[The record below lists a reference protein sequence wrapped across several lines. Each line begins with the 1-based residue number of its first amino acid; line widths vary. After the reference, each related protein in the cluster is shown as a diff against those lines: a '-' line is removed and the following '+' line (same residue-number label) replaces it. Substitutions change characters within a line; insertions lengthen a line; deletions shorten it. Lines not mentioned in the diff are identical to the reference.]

1 MSLGHQWR
9 QESQRWRLSS
19 PVWVSLFLLLLT
31 GCSRAPL
38 FNILGSYF
46 PAWILCMLISIVLTA
61 VVRTLVRRL
70 GVEDYL
76 KPLMLTYP
84 CLTACFAFSS
94 WLVFFS

>member
-1 MSLGHQWR
+1 MSLARHWR
-9 QESQRWRLSS
+9 GELPGCRLSS
-19 PVWVSLFLLLLT
+19 PVWVLPFFLLLT

-46 PAWILCMLISIVLTA
+46 PAWILCMLISIILTA
-61 VVRTLVRRL
+61 VVRVLVRRF

-76 KPLMLTYP
+76 KPLVLTYP

>member
-1 MSLGHQWR
+1 MSLARQWR
-9 QESQRWRLSS
+9 GELPGRRLSS
-19 PVWVSLFLLLLT
+19 AVWVSPFFLLLT

-46 PAWILCMLISIVLTA
+46 PAWILCMLISIILTA
-61 VVRTLVRRL
+61 VVRVLVRRFGL
-70 GVEDYL
+70 EDYL
-76 KPLMLTYP
+76 KPLVLTYP